1 MPRAWI
7 RPIVPNMDY
16 GASILLMADFRP
28 DLGGSYRAGVR
39 PYDTLSRC
47 RASTSS
53 MHIEPNL
60 FGFFIVSKG

>member
-1 MPRAWI
+1 
-7 RPIVPNMDY
+7 MDY
-16 GASILLMADFRP
+16 GPSILLMADIRP
-28 DLGGSYRAGVR
+28 DLGERYCAGAR
-39 PYDTLSRC
+39 LYNTLSRC

>member
-1 MPRAWI
+1 
-7 RPIVPNMDY
+7 
-16 GASILLMADFRP
+16 MADFRL

-39 PYDTLSRC
+39 PHDTLSRC

-60 FGFFIVSKG
+60 FGFFIVGKGVASKFLCL